1 MLTTPEKIAF
11 LLLVLASL
19 YFGGGALLRVYRAIR
34 RGQPED
40 RFDHLPARLG
50 RALWQTLSMQTV
62 FKKRPWVSLLHAF
75 VFYGFVFYL
84 IVNLVDVLEGFFPF
98 KARGGFWNG
107 YNLVADLLT
116 ALILLGIV
124 GLLIRRYSRAGRKT
138 FSWNEKTPIHEKVRQ
153 GIPTDSAI
161 VGSFIFFHVGSR
173 LLHKAAQAANLD
185 YGPDPYQPV
194 ASLASAIF
202 LWADV
207 DRIVIVEHVFWWFA
221 IGSILLFIPY
231 FARSK
236 HIHLFLA
243 PLNLAFKKE
252 KPGALLPIAKDF
264 EELEKLEKFGVARL
278 EDFSWPRLLDAYSC
292 IMCNRCQEVCP
303 AYTTGKAL
311 SPAAI
316 LISERY
322 ELNQILPDFA
332 AGKESPRPL
341 MDFAMNE
348 ESIWACTTC
357 NACIE
362 VCPVGNEQML
372 HILDV
377 RRERVMMQG
386 EFPAQLNNAF
396 KGMERNGNPW
406 NLGADKRL
414 GWTEGL
420 PFEVHTV
427 AQNPEAEVLYW
438 VGCAPSYDPRA
449 QKTARA
455 FAEILHESGVS
466 WAVLGKEE
474 KCTGD
479 AARRAGNEFL
489 FMQLATENVATLNAV
504 MEARPKTIVTT
515 CPHCFHTLANEY
527 RDFGGTYTVK
537 HHTEYIAELLGTK
550 RLELLPMAGEV
561 TYHDPCYL
569 GRHNGVIAEPRQ
581 VIQATGLKLHEPVRH
596 GRESFCC
603 GAGGAQFWKEEE
615 PGHERVSTNRYRE
628 LKGTKAETIAVGCP
642 FCMQMMNLETAQ
654 EPEGQAPR
662 VLDISE
668 LVVQNLKRNPAEAGE
683 ATD

>member
-1 MLTTPEKIAF
+1 MLTTPEKILF
-11 LLLVLASL
+11 VLLLLASL
-19 YFGGGALLRVYRAIR
+19 YFGGGALYRVYRAIR

-40 RFDHLPARLG
+40 RFDGLPARVG
-50 RALWQTLSMQTV
+50 RALWQTLTMQTV
-62 FKKRPWVSLLHAF
+62 FKKRPWVGLLHAF

-84 IVNLVDVLEGFFPF
+84 SVNLVDLLEGFFPF

-107 YNLVADLLT
+107 YNLVADILT
-116 ALILLGIV
+116 ALILLGVI
-124 GLLIRRYSRAGRKT
+124 GLLVRRYSGLGRKT
-138 FSWNEKTPIHEKVRQ
+138 FSWNEKTPLHERVRQ

-161 VGSFIFFHVGSR
+161 VGGFILFHVGSR
-173 LLHKAAQAANLD
+173 LLHKAAQAAD
-185 YGPDPYQPV
+185 PDFGPDPFQPV
-194 ASLASAIF
+194 ASLASNLF
-202 LWADV
+202 LWVEV
-207 DRIVIVEHVFWWFA
+207 DRLVVFEHLFWWFA
-221 IGSILLFIPY
+221 IGSILVFIPY

-264 EELEKLEKFGVARL
+264 EALERMEKFGVARL
-278 EDFSWPRLLDAYSC
+278 EDFTWPRLLDAYSC

-316 LISERY
+316 LINERY
-322 ELNQILPDFA
+322 ELNQILPTFA
-332 AGKESPRPL
+332 AGQESPRPL
-341 MDFAMNE
+341 LAFALNE
-348 ESIWACTTC
+348 EALWACTTC
-357 NACIE
+357 NACVE
-362 VCPVGNEQML
+362 VCPVGNEPML
-372 HILDV
+372 HILDA
-377 RRERVMMQG
+377 RREQVMMQG
-386 EFPAQLNNAF
+386 AFPSQLNNAF

-414 GWTEGL
+414 AWAEGL
-420 PFEVHTV
+420 PFPVKSVSE
-427 AQNPEAEVLYW
+427 NPEAEVLYW
-438 VGCAPSYDPRA
+438 VGCAPAYDPRA

-455 FAEILHESGVS
+455 FAEILHASGVS
-466 WAVLGKEE
+466 WAVLGKDE

-489 FMQLATENVATLNAV
+489 FMQLATENVATLNAAMV
-504 MEARPKTIVTT
+504 ARPKTIVTT
-515 CPHCFHTLANEY
+515 CPHCFHTLAHEY
-527 RDFGGTYTVK
+527 KDFGGHYTVK
-537 HHTEYIAELLGTK
+537 HHTEYIAELIEAQK
-550 RLELLPMAGEV
+550 LELLPMNGTV

-569 GRHNGVIAEPRQ
+569 GRHNGVLREPRQ
-581 VIQATGLKLHEPVRH
+581 VIQAAGLVLQEPPRH
-596 GRESFCC
+596 GVNSFCC

-615 PGHERVSTNRYRE
+615 PGDERVSTHRYRE
-628 LKGTKAETIAVGCP
+628 LKATGAETIAVGCP

-668 LVVQNLKRNPAEAGE
+668 LIVERLRGKPTSPS
-683 ATD
+683 TD

>member
-1 MLTTPEKIAF
+1 MLTTPEKILF
-11 LLLVLASL
+11 LILVLASL

-40 RFDHLPARLG
+40 RFDNLPARLG
-50 RALWQTLSMQTV
+50 RALWQTLTMQTV

-84 IVNLVDVLEGFFPF
+84 TVNLVDVLEGFFPF

-107 YNLVADLLT
+107 YNLIADLLT
-116 ALILLGIV
+116 ALILAGIV
-124 GLLIRRYSRAGRKT
+124 GLLIRRYSGAGRKT
-138 FSWNEKTPIHEKVRQ
+138 FQWNEKTPLHEKVRQ

-161 VGSFIFFHVGSR
+161 VGSFILFHVGSR
-173 LLHKAAQAANLD
+173 LLHKAAQTANLD
-185 YGPDPYQPV
+185 YGPDPFQPV
-194 ASLASAIF
+194 ASLASTIF
-202 LWADV
+202 LWVDV
-207 DRIVIVEHVFWWFA
+207 DRIVIFEHVFWWFA

-406 NLGADKRL
+406 NLGADKRM

-420 PFEVHTV
+420 PFEVQTV

-489 FMQLATENVATLNAV
+489 FMQLATENVETLNAA
-504 MEARPKTIVTT
+504 MEAKPKTIVTT

-527 RDFGGTYTVK
+527 KDFGGHYTVK
-537 HHTEYIAELLGTK
+537 HHSDYIAELIDAK
-550 RLELLPMAGEV
+550 KLEMIPMAGEV

-581 VIQATGLKLHEPVRH
+581 IIQATGLKLHEPGRH
-596 GRESFCC
+596 GKESFCC

-615 PGHERVSTNRYRE
+615 PGNERVSTNRYRE
-628 LKGTKAETIAVGCP
+628 LKGTGANTIAVGCP
-642 FCMQMMNLETAQ
+642 FCMQMMNLEATQ
-654 EPEGQAPR
+654 EPEDQAPR

-668 LVVQNLKRNPAEAGE
+668 LVVQRLKREPAKTGE